1 MSGVETLQCPRS
13 RAENQVTVSLCSM
26 SWDELAQR
34 LYAALCSLQTKYSGH
49 TSSLPKLSFTQ
60 HYSREQG
67 LLFEDR
73 FGDPPPSI

>member
-1 MSGVETLQCPRS
+1 MLGVETLQCPRS

-49 TSSLPKLSFTQ
+49 TSSLPKHSFTQ
-60 HYSREQG
+60 LYSSEQS